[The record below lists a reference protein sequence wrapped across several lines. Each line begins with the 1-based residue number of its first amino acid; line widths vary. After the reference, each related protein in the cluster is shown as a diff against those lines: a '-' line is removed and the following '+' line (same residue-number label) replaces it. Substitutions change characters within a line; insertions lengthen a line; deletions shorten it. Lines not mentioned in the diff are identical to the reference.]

1 MSAISITG
9 GSVRIDAG
17 APASRAPEAAATVR
31 PPPATGAPPPTPAP
45 AVSPEVVDQA
55 LESLR
60 KAVEPVAQNLQ
71 FLIDDDTGRTVVKV
85 VDSNTQELIRQIPA
99 EEVLAITRALDRLQG
114 LLLKQK
120 A

>member
-1 MSAISITG
+1 MTAISITG
-9 GSVRIDAG
+9 GALRVDGAA
-17 APASRAPEAAATVR
+17 APARVATPLPAAAAT
-31 PPPATGAPPPTPAP
+31 AAAEPAP
-45 AVSPEVVDQA
+45 VASAGNVDQA

-71 FLIDDDTGRTVVKV
+71 FSVDNDTGRTVVKV
-85 VDSNTQELIRQIPA
+85 VDSNTQEIIRQIPA
-99 EEVLAITRALDRLQG
+99 EELLAITRALDRLQG